1 MKEFT
6 YKAYEEGNPPE
17 EGFLKAET
25 KEEAAEKL
33 YARGLHLIHLEEVRE
48 GRKYS
53 FRAPFSTR
61 QSLSLFAEEWASL
74 LEAGLTLTESLSLL
88 EDQASGKERKVLKK
102 IEKNISTGR
111 GVWESFRRSQ
121 CFPPFFLSLLQI
133 GELSGTLPE
142 ELRRL
147 SAYYEK
153 EDLFFRKL
161 KSTLAYPAFVT
172 LFALA
177 VFFLIL
183 TFILPSFALL
193 FRTLSL
199 ELPRPAEAALALGLW
214 LKDYGTYFFS
224 LLLLLFLILS
234 LYFHTK
240 KGRKTRDRLLYH
252 SKFYRRLLLIRFC
265 YTLSALLDSGR
276 TMSESLSAS
285 REVITNHTARLA
297 LLRISE
303 KVTRGRD
310 FSKALEE
317 SSFSFPLL
325 THLARVGTE
334 SGELP
339 KFLRYGGKI
348 LTREA
353 ERKISR
359 FRAILEPA
367 VLLTI
372 GLLTAAIVFSV
383 MLPVFTAAGSH
394 LGG

>member
-1 MKEFT
+1 MKEFI
-6 YKAYEEGNPPE
+6 YKAYEEGSPPA
-17 EGFLKAET
+17 EGFLTAET
-25 KEEAAEKL
+25 KEEAAEKIFD
-33 YARGLHLIHLEEVRE
+33 RGLHLIHLEEVKE
-48 GRKYS
+48 ERKYT

-88 EDQASGKERKVLKK
+88 EDQASSKERKVLKK
-102 IEKNISTGR
+102 IGKTISTGR

-142 ELRRL
+142 ELRML
-147 SAYYEK
+147 SSYYEK

-177 VFFLIL
+177 IFLLIL

-193 FRTLSL
+193 FEALSL
-199 ELPRPAEAALALGLW
+199 ELPLPARLALALSLW
-214 LKDYGTYFFS
+214 LKDLGKYLA
-224 LLLLLFLILS
+224 LLLLLLCLGGLVFLR
-234 LYFHTK
+234 TK
-240 KGRKTRDRLLYH
+240 EGRKVRDSLLYR
-252 SKFYRRLLLIRFC
+252 STFYRRLLLIRFC

-276 TMSESLSAS
+276 TMSESLAAS
-285 REVITNHTARLA
+285 GEVITNHSARRA
-297 LLRISE
+297 LKRVRD
-303 KVTRGRD
+303 KVIRGGD
-310 FSKALEE
+310 FSKALGE
-317 SSFSFPLL
+317 SSFSFPLI
-325 THLARVGTE
+325 THLAKVGME

-339 KFLRYGGKI
+339 RFLRYGGKI
-348 LTREA
+348 LTRQA
-353 ERKISR
+353 ERKLAR

-367 VLLTI
+367 VLLI
-372 GLLTAAIVFSV
+372 VGLLTAAIVFSV

-394 LGG
+394 IGG